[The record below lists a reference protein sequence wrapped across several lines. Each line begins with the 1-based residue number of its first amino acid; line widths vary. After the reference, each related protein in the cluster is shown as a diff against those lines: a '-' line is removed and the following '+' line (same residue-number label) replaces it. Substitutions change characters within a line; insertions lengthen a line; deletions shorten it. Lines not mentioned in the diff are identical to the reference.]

1 MPRDGSSALQCT
13 VRVALGLFNE
23 GWGQF
28 DAREMTEMV
37 RALDPTREI
46 DHASGWYDQGSGG
59 HQEPSQLLS
68 SVKSKPEE
76 RAFAWN
82 TAAIRIRYRSI
93 STPKNRSAT
102 ARTRTRHST
111 RKR

>member
-1 MPRDGSSALQCT
+1 
-13 VRVALGLFNE
+13 
-23 GWGQF
+23 
-28 DAREMTEMV
+28 MV
-37 RALDPTREI
+37 RALDPTRQI
-46 DHASGWYDQGSGG
+46 DHASGWYDQGAGDI
-59 HQEPSQLLS
+59 
-68 SVKSKPEE
+68 KSLHNYFRPLKVKPEE
-76 RAFAWN
+76 RALLFLN